1 MKVLEIPNLRSQG
14 PQSLPVATW
23 TKQNL
28 QAARENDP
36 EAVTTAQQMGHSSIR
51 FMRDSCGI
59 DAGFVLVVLR
69 ATAVRPPG
77 PKTVLVSATIEG

>member
-1 MKVLEIPNLRSQG
+1 MRNRRYFITPAREFTR
-14 PQSLPVATW
+14 

-59 DAGFVLVVLR
+59 HAGFVLVVLR

-77 PKTVLVSATIEG
+77 PKTAVQYY